1 MVFHKQR
8 WWRLQARNLHNY
20 VYNLYLFLFKPF
32 NFIHGPGGP
41 GGAKKF
47 FLSMLISYLTYEIL
61 YS

>member
-8 WWRLQARNLHNY
+8 WWRLQARNLQNY
-20 VYNLYLFLFKPF
+20 VYNLYLRLFKPF

-41 GGAKKF
+41 RGAKHI